1 MTKIKMIGEN
11 YSILLVRIILFS
23 GENYSILTALHRKFM
38 TQYSTATDSDSF
50 DIARCLHTL
59 SVHESKLHKTSP
71 QLWQVCFT
79 VVEINEHGA

>member
-1 MTKIKMIGEN
+1 MIGEN
-11 YSILLVRIILFS
+11 YSILWWELFYS
-23 GENYSILTALHRKFM
+23 HGENYSILNALRKKFM

-71 QLWQVCFT
+71 QLWHVCFAGRNEWT
-79 VVEINEHGA
+79 RSVVAM